1 MLGAGSM
8 QRMDCISEWAE
19 QEALPVVALVFL
31 SVFTNIFVCI
41 PMKLY
46 LELFL
51 NLYLFDL

>member
-1 MLGAGSM
+1 
-8 QRMDCISEWAE
+8 MDCISEWAE

-41 PMKLY
+41 PMYLY

-51 NLYLFDL
+51 NLFLFVSLNRFSFV